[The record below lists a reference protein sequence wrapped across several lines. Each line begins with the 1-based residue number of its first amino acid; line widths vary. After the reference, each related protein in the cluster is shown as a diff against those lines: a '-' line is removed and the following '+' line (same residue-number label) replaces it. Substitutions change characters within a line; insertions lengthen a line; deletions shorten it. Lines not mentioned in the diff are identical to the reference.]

1 MAMSHLARNTHEPG
15 TAYPA
20 TGGSGKSDDP
30 PRRRSAGN
38 RRSTGRRPVT
48 DDFKRGA
55 LPGARNLPFDAL
67 AYDYAKLDKSE
78 PVILYGSQAVVCA
91 RAARL
96 LAGKGFSH
104 IYHLANPA

>member
-1 MAMSHLARNTHEPG
+1 MSLAVRTLQLAGRESL
-15 TAYPA
+15 TARHAEDLLA
-20 TGGSGKSDDP
+20 TGGQLVDV
-30 PRRRSAGN
+30 RS
-38 RRSTGRRPVT
+38 P

-67 AYDYAKLDKSE
+67 VYGYTQLDKSE

-104 IYHLANPA
+104 IYHLADPA

>member
-1 MAMSHLARNTHEPG
+1 MSLAVRTLQLAGRESLTIRHAEDLL
-15 TAYPA
+15 A
-20 TGGSGKSDDP
+20 TGGQLVDV
-30 PRRRSAGN
+30 RS
-38 RRSTGRRPVT
+38 P

-67 AYDYAKLDKSE
+67 VYDYSKLDKSE

-104 IYHLANPA
+104 IYHLADPA

>member
-1 MAMSHLARNTHEPG
+1 MSLAVRTLQLAGRESL
-15 TAYPA
+15 TARHAKDLLA
-20 TGGSGKSDDP
+20 TGGQLVDV
-30 PRRRSAGN
+30 RS
-38 RRSTGRRPVT
+38 P
-48 DDFKRGA
+48 DDFRRGA

-67 AYDYAKLDKSE
+67 VYDYAQLDKSE

>member
-1 MAMSHLARNTHEPG
+1 MSLAVRTLLLAGRESL
-15 TAYPA
+15 TARHA
-20 TGGSGKSDDP
+20 EDLLAIGGQLVDV
-30 PRRRSAGN
+30 RS
-38 RRSTGRRPVT
+38 P

-67 AYDYAKLDKSE
+67 VYDYAQLDKSE

-104 IYHLANPA
+104 IYHLADPA

>member
-1 MAMSHLARNTHEPG
+1 MSLAVRTLQLAGQESL
-15 TAYPA
+15 TARHAEDLLA
-20 TGGSGKSDDP
+20 TGGQLVDV
-30 PRRRSAGN
+30 RS
-38 RRSTGRRPVT
+38 P

-67 AYDYAKLDKSE
+67 AYDYSKLDKSE

-104 IYHLANPA
+104 IYHLADSA

>member
-1 MAMSHLARNTHEPG
+1 MSLAVRTLQLAGRESL
-15 TAYPA
+15 TARHAEDLLA
-20 TGGSGKSDDP
+20 TGGQLVDV
-30 PRRRSAGN
+30 RS
-38 RRSTGRRPVT
+38 P

-67 AYDYAKLDKSE
+67 VYDYIQLDKSE

-104 IYHLANPA
+104 IYHLADPA